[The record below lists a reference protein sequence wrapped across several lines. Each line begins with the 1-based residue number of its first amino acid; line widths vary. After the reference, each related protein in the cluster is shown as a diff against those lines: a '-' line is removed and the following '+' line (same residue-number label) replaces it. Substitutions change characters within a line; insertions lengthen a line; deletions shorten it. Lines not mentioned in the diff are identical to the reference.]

1 MFIKRLAI
9 SAFFFLFS
17 TTALA
22 EPFSV
27 TWTDTLGAPIEPPY
41 IAGQTVTVTIVLD
54 NGSSDAI
61 SQTWT
66 ESDIVSVTYLLNNGA
81 IETVF
86 SGSPQLNAG
95 GGSFVTDGSGAL
107 SAVPSAWGSFTL
119 DAPVVTSNDPQ
130 GGSAIRW
137 IINGGNWIYRNFSS
151 GIAPPPAI
159 NAPRASA
166 VNVASN
172 ITVAG
177 WSDPV
182 PVNPVT
188 PPGPGPAPAAT
199 AIPSMPVYG
208 LLLTALGLL
217 ISAGWQFRRSTNSR
231 G

>member
-1 MFIKRLAI
+1 M
-9 SAFFFLFS
+9 
-17 TTALA
+17 
-22 EPFSV
+22 
-27 TWTDTLGAPIEPPY
+27 
-41 IAGQTVTVTIVLD
+41 
-54 NGSSDAI
+54 
-61 SQTWT
+61 
-66 ESDIVSVTYLLNNGA
+66 
-81 IETVF
+81 
-86 SGSPQLNAG
+86 
-95 GGSFVTDGSGAL
+95 TDGSGAL

-188 PPGPGPAPAAT
+188 PPVPGPAPEGM
-199 AIPSMPVYG
+199 AIPSVPIYG
-208 LLLTALGLL
+208 LLLTVLGLL
-217 ISAGWQFRRSTNSR
+217 ISAGWHFRRSSNFQ